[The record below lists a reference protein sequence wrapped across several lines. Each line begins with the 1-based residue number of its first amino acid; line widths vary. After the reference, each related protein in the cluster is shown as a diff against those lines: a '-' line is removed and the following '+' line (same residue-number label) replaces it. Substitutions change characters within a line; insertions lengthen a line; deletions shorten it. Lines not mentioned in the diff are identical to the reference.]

1 MKVQITEGTE
11 TVITLSGRLDTN
23 TSPEFEKAIEPVM
36 QGTAPRVIMDCSA
49 LDYISSSGL
58 RLFLML
64 QKNVSQKKGKLILKG
79 LSPEIKEI
87 FNITGF
93 SAIFTIE

>member
-1 MKVQITEGTE
+1 MKVKITEGDVTIIE
-11 TVITLSGRLDTN
+11 ISGRLDTN
-23 TSPEFEKAIEPVM
+23 TSPEFERAIEPITSGSVSHV
-36 QGTAPRVIMDCSA
+36 AVECSA
-49 LDYISSSGL
+49 LNYISSSGL

-64 QKNVSQKKGKLILKG
+64 QKNISQKKGTLILRG
-79 LSPEIKEI
+79 LSSDIKEI